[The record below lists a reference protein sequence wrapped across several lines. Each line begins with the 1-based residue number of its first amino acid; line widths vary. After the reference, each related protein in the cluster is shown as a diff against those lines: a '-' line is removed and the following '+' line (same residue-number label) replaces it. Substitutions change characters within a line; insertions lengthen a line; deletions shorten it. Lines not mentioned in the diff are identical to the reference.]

1 MAARATARRF
11 HRLSIPYEKT
21 RVMKSYL
28 GAIVENRSRMRRE
41 SCFSGGRVRRNSD
54 YNRRNKSPFARRRE
68 QLAPNTWNLLF
79 HPARVRRPRAATRGI
94 GTTVVAVRG
103 DNGGVAAASIIFPIA
118 GAGVSSASFLPV
130 REAGSRREYPFFQM
144 PPRPRTGWATIQ
156 QGSTP

>member
-54 YNRRNKSPFARRRE
+54 YNRRNKSRFARRRE
-68 QLAPNTWNLLF
+68 QLAPNTWHLLF

-103 DNGGVAAASIIFPIA
+103 DNGGVAPASLPFA
-118 GAGVSSASFLPV
+118 LYRGGAFF
-130 REAGSRREYPFFQM
+130 GSV
-144 PPRPRTGWATIQ
+144 W
-156 QGSTP
+156 